1 MRAPRLAFAFV
12 LALGTGAAA
21 TSVST
26 QAHAQQTQAA
36 PPDVVKLKN
45 GGILRGTIAELVP
58 GGTVTIVTMT
68 GETKKIPMA
77 EVQYAG
83 PAAGMPGAAP
93 PATPAPASG
102 PRPLIQVNGRDA
114 PLYLRSSQ
122 SEVTFYMRT
131 STSEGSSVSTGA
143 MVGSRGFGAVGG
155 GTSVFS
161 GRTYARIC
169 TAPCEA
175 TVPAGQYTLALSKGT
190 GNPVEDEQL
199 VRVDGPATLAGKY
212 TSYAGLRAAGFV
224 ITLASVVTGFY
235 LIFTSFGKEECDA
248 ATNVCDRKVDQSR
261 LFTGL
266 GVTIGGAIIG
276 GIMGSKGDDAEIR
289 VIPGA
294 TGAIAPRN
302 ALWANER
309 GAAAVSAPLPGLTLA
324 ATF

>member
-1 MRAPRLAFAFV
+1 MRARRLPAAFVFAFAT
-12 LALGTGAAA
+12 AAAA

-26 QAHAQQTQAA
+26 QAHAQQAQAA

-68 GETKKIPMA
+68 GETKKLPMT

-93 PATPAPASG
+93 PPTPASG

-122 SEVTFYMRT
+122 SDVTFYMRT

-224 ITLASVVTGFY
+224 ISLASIVTGFY
-235 LIFTSFGKEECDA
+235 LVYTSFGKEECDA
-248 ATNVCDRKVDQSR
+248 STNICDRKVDQSR
-261 LFTGL
+261 LITGF
-266 GVTIGGAIIG
+266 GIAIGGAIIG